1 MTEQLSFS
9 RFEKE
14 VLPNYR
20 NRMNIA
26 ESTEDVKKFFV
37 YTAQDFLDK
46 VFNHEP
52 RIEFEDITLTPHQTP
67 AYTLSSRILHDRQF
81 SEVIKRSDLPYI
93 LERLA
98 GTAVKRYNRL
108 ERNPE
113 KSDSKIRAK

>member
-20 NRMNIA
+20 NKMNNA

-37 YTAQDFLDK
+37 YTAQDFLVR
-46 VFNHEP
+46 VFTNGP
-52 RIEFEDITLTPHQTP
+52 RIEFEDITLTPNQTP
-67 AYTLSSRILHDRQF
+67 AYTLSSRIVNDHQF
-81 SEVIKRSDLPYI
+81 SEVTKMSDLPYI

-98 GTAVKRYNRL
+98 GTAAKRYNRL

-113 KSDSKIRAK
+113 KSDSKIRA